1 MKKGVLK
8 SKPSFKKDDDHKEDT
23 PKFSTTVDEANSLL
37 KFSLNDRKAEEAEND
52 FKAGIDKESQAMEQ
66 RLKKFLEDD
75 HLMNSHLR
83 EEQITS
89 SHNRARKK
97 ISPAVLELLEA
108 KKRILSTLW
117 EDSETNWAHR
127 ETFTHSNFN
136 DDAHKNF
143 ENISKETMR
152 VFEIRWLDLRI
163 KGLIEQRENSLRSL
177 KNICQK
183 SSLSPKD
190 PSFVDVKT
198 LGKLLGDEIVLFRT
212 VSLYIIEYIGKL
224 YFESY

>member
-1 MKKGVLK
+1 M
-8 SKPSFKKDDDHKEDT
+8 S
-23 PKFSTTVDEANSLL
+23 A
-37 KFSLNDRKAEEAEND
+37 
-52 FKAGIDKESQAMEQ
+52 
-66 RLKKFLEDD
+66 
-75 HLMNSHLR
+75 HLR
-83 EEQITS
+83 EEQIS
-89 SHNRARKK
+89 LSYNRGRKK
-97 ISPAVLELLEA
+97 ISPAVLELLDA

-127 ETFTHSNFN
+127 ETFMHSNFN

-183 SSLSPKD
+183 CILSPKD
-190 PSFVDVKT
+190 PSHVDSKT

-212 VSLYIIEYIGKL
+212 VSLYIIEYIGK
-224 YFESY
+224 